1 MSHTAAYG
9 YLSLLRNK
17 EVGSQCAKSVYC
29 PVMLLALQ
37 VFLERRIRGASVA
50 AHAVYHDEE
59 YFKEVTGLSDVKY
72 IYCKRTETLVGC

>member
-1 MSHTAAYG
+1 MA
-9 YLSLLRNK
+9 
-17 EVGSQCAKSVYC
+17 VGSQYATSVNC

-72 IYCKRTETLVGC
+72 IYCKRTETLVGCCRLLTLA

>member
-1 MSHTAAYG
+1 
-9 YLSLLRNK
+9 
-17 EVGSQCAKSVYC
+17 
-29 PVMLLALQ
+29 MLLALQ

>member
-1 MSHTAAYG
+1 
-9 YLSLLRNK
+9 
-17 EVGSQCAKSVYC
+17 
-29 PVMLLALQ
+29 MLLAVQ

-72 IYCKRTETLVGC
+72 IYCKRTETLVRGCHLLTPHQYRSL